1 MMLAMPKS
9 SIRWVFDT
17 VVISNFI
24 FSDALYLLQNRY
36 KKKAI
41 ITHEVY
47 GELVVGM
54 GKYPQ
59 LKEIESAFS
68 DKSFKLVTLSH
79 EELKHCQQLL
89 TTLDLG
95 ESSTITYA
103 HAHQHIV
110 VSDDRAARQHC
121 TNINIPVTGTIGI
134 LQACVQDQTLQLEEA
149 DIILAKMINK
159 GFYSPV
165 KSISHIL

>member
-1 MMLAMPKS
+1 MKQD
-9 SIRWVFDT
+9 IK
-17 VVISNFI
+17 I
-24 FSDALYLLQNRY
+24 
-36 KKKAI
+36 
-41 ITHEVY
+41 
-47 GELVVGM
+47 
-54 GKYPQ
+54 
-59 LKEIESAFS
+59 
-68 DKSFKLVTLSH
+68 LSPYIYS
-79 EELKHCQQLL
+79 
-89 TTLDLG
+89 

-121 TNINIPVTGTIGI
+121 TNINLPVTGTIGI

-149 DIILAKMINK
+149 DSILAKMINK